1 MTKRSTRSR
10 KRPSSS
16 SSQDVPPLHAAAGPF
31 AAQALPLR
39 DLRDLPPEWQPPD
52 PASPRGRILAAAR
65 TLFAEHGLT
74 ATTTRA
80 IAARAKVNLAMIHY
94 YYGSKEALYERV
106 LAQEFIVVVQG
117 MTAQLPPDL
126 PEHEII
132 MTLPIRIMSVL
143 RHNPTWITLL
153 RHEVGLGGA
162 HVLKA
167 LKSLGGLGPL
177 GLRQFFDQTYA
188 QAVACGRLRAL
199 PVNPLRECLLAL
211 AWGTV
216 LMQPFFEQMFQSN
229 LFDESKWAEYQ
240 QTLDALLR
248 RGLQVENET

>member
-1 MTKRSTRSR
+1 MTNRSTRSQ
-10 KRPSSS
+10 KPPSFSG
-16 SSQDVPPLHAAAGPF
+16 SQDVPPLHAAAGPF

-39 DLRDLPPEWQPPD
+39 DLRELPPEWQPPE
-52 PASPRGRILAAAR
+52 PASPRGRILAASR
-65 TLFAEHGLT
+65 LLFAQHGLT

-80 IAARAKVNLAMIHY
+80 IAEHAQVNLAMIHY

-117 MTAQLPPDL
+117 MSAQLPPDL

-153 RHEVGLGGA
+153 RHEVASGGE

-177 GLRQFFDQTYA
+177 GLRQFFDHTYA
-188 QAVACGRLRAL
+188 QAVESGRLRAL

-211 AWGTV
+211 SWGTV

-229 LFDESKWAEYQ
+229 LFDETTWTEYHE
-240 QTLDALLR
+240 TLDALLR

>member
-1 MTKRSTRSR
+1 MEHAPR
-10 KRPSSS
+10 KPSAT
-16 SSQDVPPLHAAAGPF
+16 DAK
-31 AAQALPLR
+31 ALPGFLE
-39 DLRDLPPEWQPPD
+39 LPPEWRPPD

-65 TLFAEHGLT
+65 LLFAQHGLR

-80 IAARAKVNLAMIHY
+80 IAGRAKVNLAMIHY

-117 MTAQLPPDL
+117 MSAHLPPDL

-132 MTLPIRIMSVL
+132 ITLPIRIMSVL

-153 RHEVGLGGA
+153 RHEVGLGGV

-177 GLRQFFDQTYA
+177 GLRQFFDHTYA
-188 QAVACGRLRAL
+188 QAVASGRLRAL

-211 AWGTV
+211 SWGTV

-229 LFDESKWAEYQ
+229 LFDETTWTEYHE
-240 QTLDALLR
+240 TLKALLR